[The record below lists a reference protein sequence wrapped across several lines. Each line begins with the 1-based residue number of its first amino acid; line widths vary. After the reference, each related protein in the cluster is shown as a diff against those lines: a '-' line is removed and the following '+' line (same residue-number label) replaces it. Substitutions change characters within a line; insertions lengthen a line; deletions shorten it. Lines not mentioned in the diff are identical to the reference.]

1 MHLLFWLLRI
11 ITDEICFVF
20 NICSEKRGGLLRGLD
35 AFSCCL
41 ASVTQIRHEPWA
53 CEGTFICNLSP
64 AQKSPCSCGWIQVSQ
79 FLHLHSFTDFSAWGD
94 TAAGFK
100 SLWMSKS
107 RQKHH
112 LRTLFCLWSKGSFP
126 CLGVLSRT
134 RNQPGLEATPHKWW
148 NPLERGRTTRLSG
161 LGPTDP
167 PVKSTGLE
175 FTTHT
180 VSFCL
185 FCTTSKTAFRTTCA
199 KVIQQVIQ
207 NWFQLSGSHSSYHPV
222 LQFPITFCTVYLWTL
237 FLYLSIHLLHSFPAN
252 PLHTLTW
259 KHQYTAKMRPGALT
273 SCWSTWAVS
282 KLVVAGLWG
291 SRHTL
296 SPQQIVE
303 KRTKETQGASWL
315 WYFGGQDYS
324 ITDGIVSRFL
334 LHTMPSCTG
343 QFITVHYWW
352 RPKVEMVWEM
362 TEYFH
367 GRYTYGGF

>member
-1 MHLLFWLLRI
+1 
-11 ITDEICFVF
+11 
-20 NICSEKRGGLLRGLD
+20 
-35 AFSCCL
+35 
-41 ASVTQIRHEPWA
+41 
-53 CEGTFICNLSP
+53 
-64 AQKSPCSCGWIQVSQ
+64 
-79 FLHLHSFTDFSAWGD
+79 
-94 TAAGFK
+94 
-100 SLWMSKS
+100 MSKS

-134 RNQPGLEATPHKWW
+134 RNQPGLQATPHKWW

-199 KVIQQVIQ
+199 KVIQQIIQ

-252 PLHTLTW
+252 LLHTRTW

-273 SCWSTWAVS
+273 NCWSTWAVS

-296 SPQQIVE
+296 SPQQILE
-303 KRTKETQGASWL
+303 KWTKETQGASWL
-315 WYFGGQDYS
+315 WYFWDQDYS